1 MVAGR
6 RFYASPPGQQRV
18 RRATDVLALAAS
30 LLGAAGLIAAQ
41 PPGPFEHALVRFL
54 ASIPDWLA
62 PVWSFLVGVVV
73 LWSLAMIVAP
83 LVSRRPRITLEALA
97 AMALAILMGLVAAR
111 LATGDWPGFDTA
123 VGLSEHREFPAV
135 RLALAAAVIAVAN
148 AHLAHQARIT
158 GRWILAL
165 GAASAAIDGSTG
177 VSGTAVAILIGL
189 AAGAAVRLALGTS
202 AGRPTIADVSDALSD
217 FGIDAGQLEPAR
229 RQSSGVFLVHGT
241 DAAGERLD
249 VKIYGRDAYDNQLLT
264 KIWRT
269 LWYRDSGATVGLT
282 RAYPAEHEAFLTLLA
297 RDAGVPAVEVV
308 MAGIT
313 AADDSLLVL
322 RSGGQGIGA
331 LDAAALDDELL
342 AAAWSAM
349 GRLAA
354 ARIYHGRIDPW
365 TVRVNDRSVL
375 FGDFAGGTLADDRDR
390 SLIDQAQL
398 LVTTATVTGIDRAVA
413 SAHTALGGD
422 GLAALLPYLQQ
433 AALGKSLRQAAKA
446 AEIDVDA
453 LRAGAAEATGVEVPE
468 PVRLRRVSWSVV
480 IQIALM
486 VFAAA
491 AVLSFVS
498 GVDLAEL
505 RDAVRDAS
513 WGWIIAAAVVAQLP
527 RLTQAV
533 STQGAIPVDVPYGPV
548 YMLQLATSYL
558 NLALPSSLARMAVNV
573 RFFQMIG
580 VSPAVAITSGAIDSF
595 VGNAVQAILLILLL
609 VFSEATLTLHF
620 SLPATPGIKHLLY
633 LLIAIGAIVLAL
645 ALLRIGRM
653 ARARTHARE
662 AVAAWLPQVRDA
674 IASLRRSRKLAQL
687 LLGSVAT
694 EVLFAVALGMFAR
707 GMGFPLSLAELLV
720 INMSVS
726 LFASFIPVPGG
737 IGIVEG
743 GLAVGLTAAG
753 LPESS
758 ALATALLY
766 RIATFYLPPFWGWF
780 ALQWLRRNRY
790 L

>member
-54 ASIPDWLA
+54 ASVPDWLT
-62 PVWSFLVGVVV
+62 PVWSFLVGIVV

-83 LVSRRPRITLEALA
+83 LVSRRPRITLEALL
-97 AMALAILMGLVAAR
+97 AMALAIVLGLLAAR

-123 VGLSEHREFPAV
+123 TGLSEHRGFPAV

-165 GAASAAIDGSTG
+165 GAASAAVDGSTG

-189 AAGAAVRLALGTS
+189 AAGAAMRLALGTS
-202 AGRPTIADVSDALSD
+202 AGRPTIDEVPAALSD

-229 RQSSGVFLVHGT
+229 RQSSGVFLAHGT
-241 DAAGERLD
+241 DAVGERLD

-269 LWYRDSGATVGLT
+269 LWYRDSGASVGLT

-322 RSGGQGIGA
+322 RSGGQGIGG
-331 LDAAALDDELL
+331 LDAASLDDDLL

-349 GRLAA
+349 KRLAE

-375 FGDFAGGTLADDRDR
+375 FADFAGGTLADDRDR

-398 LVTTATVTGIDRAVA
+398 LVTTATVAGIERAVV
-413 SAHTALGGD
+413 SAHTSLGGA

-453 LRAGAAEATGVEVPE
+453 LRAGAAEATGAEVPE
-468 PVRLRRVSWSVV
+468 PVRLRRVRWSVV
-480 IQIALM
+480 IQIALL

-505 RDAVRDAS
+505 RDDVRDAS
-513 WGWIIAAAVVAQLP
+513 WGWIIAAAVIAQLP

-533 STQGAIPVDVPYGPV
+533 STQGAIPVDVPYGPL

-558 NLALPSSLARMAVNV
+558 NLALPSGLARMAVNV
-573 RFFQMIG
+573 LLPDDRRQPSGRDHLGCDRLVRRQRRPGDPADPAAG
-580 VSPAVAITSGAIDSF
+580 VLGGHADAALQPAGRAGHPAPAVPPDRDRGDRAGARGPAHRPDGTRRHPRPRSGRGLAATGARRDQIAAPVAAAGSAAAGQRRHRGAVCDRAWHVRPRHGLPAVAGRAARDQHERLAVRQLHPRAGRHRHRRGRAGGRPDGSRATGV
-595 VGNAVQAILLILLL
+595 VGVRDRPAVPHRD
-609 VFSEATLTLHF
+609 V
-620 SLPATPGIKHLLY
+620 LPA
-633 LLIAIGAIVLAL
+633 AVLGL
-645 ALLRIGRM
+645 V
-653 ARARTHARE
+653 RA
-662 AVAAWLPQVRDA
+662 AVAAPH
-674 IASLRRSRKLAQL
+674 
-687 LLGSVAT
+687 
-694 EVLFAVALGMFAR
+694 
-707 GMGFPLSLAELLV
+707 
-720 INMSVS
+720 
-726 LFASFIPVPGG
+726 
-737 IGIVEG
+737 
-743 GLAVGLTAAG
+743 
-753 LPESS
+753 
-758 ALATALLY
+758 
-766 RIATFYLPPFWGWF
+766 
-780 ALQWLRRNRY
+780 RY